1 MPSMPIF
8 YLQVHGEAIM
18 REAGLRERAAGLE
31 SRLHG
36 TWGRLEA
43 LLQGARC
50 MVAFFGN
57 WQS

>member
-1 MPSMPIF
+1 M
-8 YLQVHGEAIM
+8 QVHGEAIA
-18 REAGLRERAAGLE
+18 REDELRIAAASVERHVQ
-31 SRLHG
+31 S

-57 WQS
+57 WQA